1 MKSYKKQLL
10 ASSTL
15 VGAAAAL
22 GGSPALAEMMEPS
35 ISVSGYFAH
44 DTHFTSQDLD
54 TNRGTVSHFVDSEV
68 FFNLHGELDNGIKI
82 GGRVELEALQAGDQI
97 DETRLDVSG
106 EWGMIRLGMS
116 NSGRYAA
123 SWSVA
128 GPNVAQ
134 GVSSGV
140 QTEWLAFPDAFHKD
154 NNPNGIGGGAFFRQP
169 LGSAHTDISNDDPAI
184 TYFSP
189 RFNGFQ
195 FTATHRPTVRGG
207 GSGGQN
213 IGFANEA
220 KDYTDAVDASVQYQG
235 DVGGVGVTLMAGG
248 ASASA
253 SSGAGGCGEDDY
265 QAVNGGIKLSAQGF
279 SVGGILSDVD
289 DEQRCGSGTA
299 MHVGASYGQGP
310 WAISVTAHEGDHAQS
325 ARDGE
330 AELTVW
336 AVGAR
341 YTLGPGV
348 RLVASFQNAE
358 LTSENGDSNEGQT
371 VTTGLAISF

>member
-1 MKSYKKQLL
+1 MKSYKHQLL
-10 ASSTL
+10 TTSAI
-15 VGAAAAL
+15 VGAATAL
-22 GGSPALAEMMEPS
+22 GGGTALAEAMAPS

-44 DTHFTSQDLD
+44 DTHFATQDMD
-54 TNRGTVSHFVDSEV
+54 MDRGTVAHHVDAEV
-68 FFNLHGELDNGIKI
+68 FFNFSGELENGIKI
-82 GGRVELEALQAGDQI
+82 GGRAELEALQAGDQI

-106 EWGMIRLGMS
+106 AWGMVRLGMS
-116 NSGRYAA
+116 NSGRYGAT
-123 SWSVA
+123 WSVA
-128 GPNVAQ
+128 GPNVGH
-134 GVSSGV
+134 GVSSGI
-140 QTEWLAFPDAFHKD
+140 QTEWLA
-154 NNPNGIGGGAFFRQP
+154 NPAGIGGGMYFRQP

-195 FTATHRPTVRGG
+195 FTATHRPTVRGN

-213 IGFANEA
+213 IGFANEMS
-220 KDYTDAVDASVQYQG
+220 DYTDAVDVSAQYRG

-253 SSGAGGCGEDDY
+253 SSGAGACGEDDY
-265 QAVNGGIKLSAQGF
+265 QAVNGGIRLSAQGF

-310 WAISVTAHEGDHAQS
+310 WAISVTAHDGDHAQS
-325 ARDGE
+325 AAAGE
-330 AELTVW
+330 AELSVW

-341 YTLGPGV
+341 YTLGGGV
-348 RLVASFQNAE
+348 TLHASFQDAE
-358 LTSENGDSNEGQT
+358 VTNEAGDSNTGQAFT
-371 VTTGLAISF
+371 AGIRVGF

>member
-1 MKSYKKQLL
+1 MKSYKHQLL
-10 ASSTL
+10 TTSAL
-15 VGAAAAL
+15 VGAASVV
-22 GGSPALAEMMEPS
+22 GGPALAEMMKPAL
-35 ISVSGYFAH
+35 SVGGYFAH
-44 DTHFTSQDLD
+44 DTHFATQDLD
-54 TNRGTVSHFVDSEV
+54 ENKGTVAHHVDSEV
-68 FFNLHGELDNGIKI
+68 IFKIGGELDNGLKI
-82 GGRVELEALQAGDQI
+82 GGQIELEALQAGDQI

-106 EWGMIRLGMS
+106 AWGMVRLGMS
-116 NSGRYAA
+116 NSGRYGAT
-123 SWSVA
+123 WSVG
-128 GPNVAQ
+128 GPNVAH

-140 QTEWLAFPDAFHKD
+140 QTEWLA
-154 NNPNGIGGGAFFRQP
+154 NPAGIGGGMYFRQP

-213 IGFANEA
+213 IGFANEME
-220 KDYTDAVDASVQYQG
+220 DYTNAVDGSVQYKG

-253 SSGAGGCGEDDY
+253 SDGPGMCGDEDY
-265 QAVNGGIKLSAQGF
+265 QAVNGGIRLSAHGF
-279 SVGGILSDVD
+279 SIGGIISDVD

-310 WAISVTAHEGDHAQS
+310 WALSVTAHDGDHAQS
-325 ARDGE
+325 AADGE
-330 AELTVW
+330 AELSVW

-341 YTLGPGV
+341 YTLGGGV
-348 RLVASFQNAE
+348 TLHASFQDAE
-358 LTSENGDSNEGQT
+358 VTNEAGDSNAGQAFSA
-371 VTTGLAISF
+371 GLRVGF